1 MRKILYLLF
10 AVVFSSPLFSQAE
23 RNLLTKKYSDA
34 FLKETLVKD
43 NSWVPFPK
51 YSDRTGWEKLPLS
64 VRQKYIEAGERYL
77 DYGWPAVRATEYLAF
92 SRTGDRTVM
101 EIPQNQRMKALQS
114 LVLAELSEGRGRF
127 MDDIVNGVFSFCEQT
142 SWCLSACFYMHNRGK
157 DSWNGELGETN
168 LPDVEDPIIDL
179 WVGEMAADLSWIWY
193 FFHDEFDKISPVIS
207 RRIKYELKNKVL
219 EPFYERNDYW
229 WITGWGRGSV
239 NNWTPWCNYNVLTC
253 IALIEDDPE
262 KKSEGV
268 YKTMTSVDLF
278 FNVYADDGGCDEGPS
293 YWGVAGGKAFDYLT
307 LLNFMTKGKVA
318 IFDDPLI
325 KAIGQYICLAYIAD
339 GKYFMNFAD
348 ASAQIHPNAG
358 IIYRYGEQTGDETM
372 MRFGVYLLDMYHSET
387 QPEIASLGPTL
398 GNLFMLKDYLN
409 KPKEEPLVA
418 SHYFP
423 DLQVAIARDKAGT
436 TDGFYIAAKGG
447 NNGESHNHNDVG
459 SCIIFYNGM
468 PVLVDAGVG
477 TYTRETF
484 SSDRYKIWT
493 MQSTYHNLPLINGVA
508 QTQGRQYKAL
518 SAKFADS
525 KSTVTFSTD
534 IAGAYPETAKVEKW
548 LRKYTLQ
555 RNKKVIISDQY
566 ELKEVIGG
574 TQARFLTPCQCSVIL
589 PGIIEMKIPNAIIRM
604 KYRSDGISARIEKK
618 QIDDPKLKNVWG
630 DELSVIVLDYPTKR
644 TGNISVE
651 ISAVLQ

>member
-1 MRKILYLLF
+1 
-10 AVVFSSPLFSQAE
+10 
-23 RNLLTKKYSDA
+23 
-34 FLKETLVKD
+34 
-43 NSWVPFPK
+43 
-51 YSDRTGWEKLPLS
+51 
-64 VRQKYIEAGERYL
+64 
-77 DYGWPAVRATEYLAF
+77 
-92 SRTGDRTVM
+92 
-101 EIPQNQRMKALQS
+101 
-114 LVLAELSEGRGRF
+114 
-127 MDDIVNGVFSFCEQT
+127 
-142 SWCLSACFYMHNRGK
+142 
-157 DSWNGELGETN
+157 
-168 LPDVEDPIIDL
+168 
-179 WVGEMAADLSWIWY
+179 
-193 FFHDEFDKISPVIS
+193 
-207 RRIKYELKNKVL
+207 
-219 EPFYERNDYW
+219 
-229 WITGWGRGSV
+229 
-239 NNWTPWCNYNVLTC
+239 
-253 IALIEDDPE
+253 
-262 KKSEGV
+262 
-268 YKTMTSVDLF
+268 
-278 FNVYADDGGCDEGPS
+278 
-293 YWGVAGGKAFDYLT
+293 
-307 LLNFMTKGKVA
+307 
-318 IFDDPLI
+318 
-325 KAIGQYICLAYIAD
+325 
-339 GKYFMNFAD
+339 
-348 ASAQIHPNAG
+348 
-358 IIYRYGEQTGDETM
+358 
-372 MRFGVYLLDMYHSET
+372 
-387 QPEIASLGPTL
+387 
-398 GNLFMLKDYLN
+398 
-409 KPKEEPLVA
+409 
-418 SHYFP
+418 
-423 DLQVAIARDKAGT
+423 
-436 TDGFYIAAKGG
+436 
-447 NNGESHNHNDVG
+447 
-459 SCIIFYNGM
+459 M